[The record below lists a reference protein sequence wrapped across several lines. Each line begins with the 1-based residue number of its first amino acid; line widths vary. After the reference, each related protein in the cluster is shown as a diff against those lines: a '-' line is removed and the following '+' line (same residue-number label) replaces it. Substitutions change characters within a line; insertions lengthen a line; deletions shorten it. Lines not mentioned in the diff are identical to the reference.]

1 MVQRWLHVVVFYY
14 PAYLLATLLILAFP
28 TLIWNYLTDHTVGSW
43 QILRFGIFPNGARL
57 TQLLS
62 SDPNT
67 VLAVVFAQLA
77 ALWTISLRARRWSAI
92 AAALLLCPAA
102 LIVLPY
108 WVFLFREYRFDAAA
122 GILLSFL
129 TIWRAQ
135 GCLLD
140 QRKPKLLEKVSGSLV
155 SPDLGKPRHCTA
167 RFRRRGLASR
177 SSGGRD
183 PGSRRRCCQLSPW
196 VG

>member
-1 MVQRWLHVVVFYY
+1 MMVQRWLRVVVFYY
-14 PAYLLATLLILAFP
+14 PAYLLATLLILAVP

-57 TQLLS
+57 TELLS

-77 ALWTISLRARRWSAI
+77 ALWTISLRARRWSPI

-140 QRKPKLLEKVSGSLV
+140 SVNLSFWRRFLEAWCPLTLGSLATV
-155 SPDLGKPRHCTA
+155 LLAFGVGAWQVAVAAAASPA
-167 RFRRRGLASR
+167 
-177 SSGGRD
+177 
-183 PGSRRRCCQLSPW
+183 
-196 VG
+196 